1 MAIHTLFNFHTTQ
14 GERKLKISIEK
25 AQIQLM
31 PQVIFPGDIH
41 IIDSIYHVKEA
52 VRVLSMS
59 HVVGFDTETR
69 PSFRKGVVH
78 KTALIQI
85 STLDEC
91 FLFRTCKIGLPADLA
106 DYLACEDFTKVG
118 LSLHDDFKIMG
129 KLSPLQPAGFID
141 LQDIVGQ
148 YCINDISL
156 QKIYAIL
163 FGGKIAKGQQLT
175 NWEAPE
181 LTMAQQNY
189 GAVDAWACLKIY
201 NYLSQGLFNPNLSP
215 YIINEDNEQ
224 EKQD

>member
-1 MAIHTLFNFHTTQ
+1 
-14 GERKLKISIEK
+14 
-25 AQIQLM
+25 M
-31 PQVIFPGDIH
+31 PQVMFPGDIH
-41 IIDSIYHVKEA
+41 VIDSICHVKEA
-52 VRVLSMS
+52 VRVLSNS
-59 HVVGFDTETR
+59 PLVGFDTETR

-85 STLDEC
+85 STIDEC
-91 FLFRTCKIGLPADLA
+91 FLFRSCKIGMPDVLA
-106 DYLACEDFTKVG
+106 QYLASAEHKKVG
-118 LSLHDDFKIMG
+118 LSLHDDFKIMR
-129 KLSPLQPAGFID
+129 KLSNMEPAGFID
-141 LQDIVGQ
+141 LQDVVGD
-148 YCINDISL
+148 YCITDISL

-181 LTMAQQNY
+181 LSAAQQNY

-215 YIINEDNEQ
+215 YIVNEDDTQQE

>member
-1 MAIHTLFNFHTTQ
+1 
-14 GERKLKISIEK
+14 LKISIEK
-25 AQIQLM
+25 TDIQRM
-31 PQVIFPGDIH
+31 PQVMFPGDIH
-41 IIDSIYHVKEA
+41 VIDSIYHVKEA
-52 VRVLSMS
+52 VRVLSNS
-59 HVVGFDTETR
+59 PLVGFDTETR

-91 FLFRTCKIGLPADLA
+91 FLFRSCKIGMPDVLA
-106 DYLACEDFTKVG
+106 QYLASAEHKKVG
-118 LSLHDDFKIMG
+118 LSLHDDFKIMR
-129 KLSPLQPAGFID
+129 KLSNMEPAGFID
-141 LQDIVGQ
+141 LQDVVGD
-148 YCINDISL
+148 YCITDISL

-181 LTMAQQNY
+181 LSAAQQNY

-215 YIINEDNEQ
+215 YIVNEDDTQQE
-224 EKQD
+224 EKQN

>member
-1 MAIHTLFNFHTTQ
+1 
-14 GERKLKISIEK
+14 
-25 AQIQLM
+25 M
-31 PQVIFPGDIH
+31 PQVMFPGDIH
-41 IIDSIYHVKEA
+41 VIDSIYHVKEA
-52 VRVLSMS
+52 VRVLSNS
-59 HVVGFDTETR
+59 PLVGFDTETR

-91 FLFRTCKIGLPADLA
+91 FLFRSCKIGMPDVLA
-106 DYLACEDFTKVG
+106 QYLASAEHKKVG
-118 LSLHDDFKIMG
+118 LSLHDDFKIMR
-129 KLSPLQPAGFID
+129 KLSNMEPAGFID
-141 LQDIVGQ
+141 LQDVVGD
-148 YCINDISL
+148 YCITDISL

-181 LTMAQQNY
+181 LSAAQQNY

-215 YIINEDNEQ
+215 YIVNEDDIQQE

>member
-1 MAIHTLFNFHTTQ
+1 
-14 GERKLKISIEK
+14 
-25 AQIQLM
+25 M
-31 PQVIFPGDIH
+31 PQVMFPGDIH
-41 IIDSIYHVKEA
+41 VIDSMFHFKEA
-52 VRVLSMS
+52 VRVLTMS
-59 HVVGFDTETR
+59 PVVGFDTETR

-91 FLFRTCKIGLPADLA
+91 FLFRTCKIGIPAVLA
-106 DYLACEDFTKVG
+106 DYLASDQFTKVG

-129 KLSPLQPAGFID
+129 KLSELKPAGFID
-141 LQDIVGQ
+141 LQDVVGK
-148 YCINDISL
+148 YSITDISL

-181 LTMAQQNY
+181 LSPAQQNY

-201 NYLSQGLFNPNLSP
+201 NYLKDGNFNPNLSP
-215 YIINEDNEQ
+215 YIINEEDHEQ
-224 EKQD
+224 EKQV

>member
-1 MAIHTLFNFHTTQ
+1 
-14 GERKLKISIEK
+14 
-25 AQIQLM
+25 M
-31 PQVIFPGDIH
+31 PQVMFPGDIH
-41 IIDSIYHVKEA
+41 VIDSIYHVNEA
-52 VRVLSMS
+52 VRVLSNS
-59 HVVGFDTETR
+59 PLVGFDTETR

-85 STLDEC
+85 STIDEC
-91 FLFRTCKIGLPADLA
+91 FLFRSCKIGMPDVLA
-106 DYLACEDFTKVG
+106 QYLASAEHKKVG
-118 LSLHDDFKIMG
+118 LSLHDDFKIMR
-129 KLSPLQPAGFID
+129 KLSNMEPAGFID
-141 LQDIVGQ
+141 LQDVVGD
-148 YCINDISL
+148 YCITDISL

-181 LTMAQQNY
+181 LSAAQQNY

-215 YIINEDNEQ
+215 YIVNEDDTQQE

>member
-1 MAIHTLFNFHTTQ
+1 
-14 GERKLKISIEK
+14 
-25 AQIQLM
+25 M
-31 PQVIFPGDIH
+31 PQVMFPGDIH
-41 IIDSIYHVKEA
+41 VIDSIYHVKEA
-52 VRVLSMS
+52 VRVLSNS
-59 HVVGFDTETR
+59 PLVGFDTETR

-91 FLFRTCKIGLPADLA
+91 FLFRSCKIGMPDVLA
-106 DYLACEDFTKVG
+106 QYLASAEYKKVG
-118 LSLHDDFKIMG
+118 LSLHDDFKIMR
-129 KLSPLQPAGFID
+129 KLSNMEPAGFID
-141 LQDIVGQ
+141 LQDVVGD
-148 YCINDISL
+148 YCITDISL

-181 LTMAQQNY
+181 LSAAQQNY

-215 YIINEDNEQ
+215 YIVNEDDTQQE
-224 EKQD
+224 EKQN

>member
-1 MAIHTLFNFHTTQ
+1 M
-14 GERKLKISIEK
+14 KISIEK
-25 AQIQLM
+25 TDIQRM
-31 PQVIFPGDIH
+31 PQVMFPGDIH
-41 IIDSIYHVKEA
+41 VIDSIYHVKEA
-52 VRVLSMS
+52 VRVLSNS
-59 HVVGFDTETR
+59 PLVGFDTETK

-91 FLFRTCKIGLPADLA
+91 FLFRSCKIGMPDVLA
-106 DYLACEDFTKVG
+106 QYLASAEHKKVG
-118 LSLHDDFKIMG
+118 LSLHDDFKIMR
-129 KLSPLQPAGFID
+129 KLSNMEPAGFID
-141 LQDIVGQ
+141 LQDVVGD
-148 YCINDISL
+148 YCITDISL

-181 LTMAQQNY
+181 LSAAQQNY

-215 YIINEDNEQ
+215 YIVNEDDTQQE
-224 EKQD
+224 EKQN

>member
-1 MAIHTLFNFHTTQ
+1 
-14 GERKLKISIEK
+14 
-25 AQIQLM
+25 M
-31 PQVIFPGDIH
+31 PQVMFPGDIH
-41 IIDSIYHVKEA
+41 VIDSIYHVKEA
-52 VRVLSMS
+52 VRVLSNS
-59 HVVGFDTETR
+59 PLVGFDTETR
-69 PSFRKGVVH
+69 PSFRKGIVH

-91 FLFRTCKIGLPADLA
+91 FLFRSCKIGMPDVLA
-106 DYLACEDFTKVG
+106 QYLASAEHKKVG
-118 LSLHDDFKIMG
+118 LSLHDDFKIMR
-129 KLSPLQPAGFID
+129 KLSNMEPAGFID
-141 LQDIVGQ
+141 LQDVVGD
-148 YCINDISL
+148 YCITDISL

-181 LTMAQQNY
+181 LSAAQQNY

-215 YIINEDNEQ
+215 YIVNEDDTQQE

>member
-1 MAIHTLFNFHTTQ
+1 
-14 GERKLKISIEK
+14 
-25 AQIQLM
+25 M
-31 PQVIFPGDIH
+31 PQVMFPGDIH
-41 IIDSIYHVKEA
+41 VIDSIYHVKEA
-52 VRVLSMS
+52 VRVLSNS
-59 HVVGFDTETR
+59 PLVGFDTETK
-69 PSFRKGVVH
+69 PSFRKGIVH

-91 FLFRTCKIGLPADLA
+91 FLFRSCKIGMPDVLA
-106 DYLACEDFTKVG
+106 QYLASAEHKKVG
-118 LSLHDDFKIMG
+118 LSLHDDFKIMR
-129 KLSPLQPAGFID
+129 KLSNMEPAGFID
-141 LQDIVGQ
+141 LQDVVGD
-148 YCINDISL
+148 YCITDISL

-181 LTMAQQNY
+181 LSAAQQNY

-215 YIINEDNEQ
+215 YIVNEDDTQQE

>member
-1 MAIHTLFNFHTTQ
+1 
-14 GERKLKISIEK
+14 
-25 AQIQLM
+25 M
-31 PQVIFPGDIH
+31 PQVMFPGDIH
-41 IIDSIYHVKEA
+41 VIDSIYHVKEA
-52 VRVLSMS
+52 VRVLSNS
-59 HVVGFDTETR
+59 PLVGFDTETK

-85 STLDEC
+85 STIDEC
-91 FLFRTCKIGLPADLA
+91 FLFRSCKIGMPDVLA
-106 DYLACEDFTKVG
+106 QYLASAEHKKVG
-118 LSLHDDFKIMG
+118 LSLHDDFKIMR
-129 KLSPLQPAGFID
+129 KLSNMEPAGFID
-141 LQDIVGQ
+141 LQDVVGD
-148 YCINDISL
+148 YCITDISL

-181 LTMAQQNY
+181 LSAAQQNY

-215 YIINEDNEQ
+215 YIVNEDDTQQE

>member
-1 MAIHTLFNFHTTQ
+1 
-14 GERKLKISIEK
+14 
-25 AQIQLM
+25 M
-31 PQVIFPGDIH
+31 PQVMFPGVIH
-41 IIDSIYHVKEA
+41 VIDSIYHVKEA
-52 VRVLSMS
+52 VRVLSNS
-59 HVVGFDTETR
+59 PLVGFDTETR

-91 FLFRTCKIGLPADLA
+91 FLFRSCKIGMPDVLA
-106 DYLACEDFTKVG
+106 QYLASAEHKKVG
-118 LSLHDDFKIMG
+118 LSLHDDFKIMR
-129 KLSPLQPAGFID
+129 KLSNMEPAGFID
-141 LQDIVGQ
+141 LQDVVGD
-148 YCINDISL
+148 YCITDISL

-181 LTMAQQNY
+181 LSAAQQNY

-215 YIINEDNEQ
+215 YIVNEDDTQQE
-224 EKQD
+224 EKQN

>member
-1 MAIHTLFNFHTTQ
+1 
-14 GERKLKISIEK
+14 
-25 AQIQLM
+25 M
-31 PQVIFPGDIH
+31 PQVMFPGDIH
-41 IIDSIYHVKEA
+41 VIDSIYHVNEA
-52 VRVLSMS
+52 VRVLSNS
-59 HVVGFDTETR
+59 PLVGFDAETR
-69 PSFRKGVVH
+69 PSFRKGIVH

-91 FLFRTCKIGLPADLA
+91 FLFRSCKIGMPDVLA
-106 DYLACEDFTKVG
+106 QYLASAEHKKVG
-118 LSLHDDFKIMG
+118 LSLHDDFKIMR
-129 KLSPLQPAGFID
+129 KLSNMEPAGFID
-141 LQDIVGQ
+141 LQDVVGD
-148 YCINDISL
+148 YCITDISL

-181 LTMAQQNY
+181 LSAAQQNY

-215 YIINEDNEQ
+215 YIVNEDDTQQE

>member
-1 MAIHTLFNFHTTQ
+1 
-14 GERKLKISIEK
+14 
-25 AQIQLM
+25 M
-31 PQVIFPGDIH
+31 PQVMFPGDIH
-41 IIDSIYHVKEA
+41 VIDSIYHVKEA
-52 VRVLSMS
+52 VRVLINSPL
-59 HVVGFDTETR
+59 VGFDTETR

-91 FLFRTCKIGLPADLA
+91 FLFRSCKIGMPDVLA
-106 DYLACEDFTKVG
+106 QYLASAEHKKVG
-118 LSLHDDFKIMG
+118 LSLHDDFKIMR
-129 KLSPLQPAGFID
+129 KLSNMEPAGFID
-141 LQDIVGQ
+141 LQDVVGD
-148 YCINDISL
+148 YCITDISL

-181 LTMAQQNY
+181 LSAAQQNY

-215 YIINEDNEQ
+215 YIVNEDDTQQE
-224 EKQD
+224 EKQN

>member
-1 MAIHTLFNFHTTQ
+1 
-14 GERKLKISIEK
+14 
-25 AQIQLM
+25 M
-31 PQVIFPGDIH
+31 PQVMFPGDIH
-41 IIDSIYHVKEA
+41 VIDSIYHVKQA
-52 VRVLSMS
+52 VRVLSNS
-59 HVVGFDTETR
+59 PLVGFDTETK

-85 STLDEC
+85 STIDEC
-91 FLFRTCKIGLPADLA
+91 FLFRSCKIGMPDVLA
-106 DYLACEDFTKVG
+106 QYLASAEHKKVG
-118 LSLHDDFKIMG
+118 LSLHDDFKIMR
-129 KLSPLQPAGFID
+129 KLSNMEPAGFID
-141 LQDIVGQ
+141 LQDVVGD
-148 YCINDISL
+148 YCITDISL

-181 LTMAQQNY
+181 LSAAQQNY

-215 YIINEDNEQ
+215 YIVNEDDTQQE

>member
-1 MAIHTLFNFHTTQ
+1 
-14 GERKLKISIEK
+14 
-25 AQIQLM
+25 M
-31 PQVIFPGDIH
+31 PQVMFPGDIH
-41 IIDSIYHVKEA
+41 VIDSIYHVNEA
-52 VRVLSMS
+52 VRVLSNS
-59 HVVGFDTETR
+59 PLVGFDTETR
-69 PSFRKGVVH
+69 PSFRKGIVH

-91 FLFRTCKIGLPADLA
+91 FLFRSCKIGMPDVLA
-106 DYLACEDFTKVG
+106 QYLASAEHKKVG
-118 LSLHDDFKIMG
+118 LSLHDDFKIMR
-129 KLSPLQPAGFID
+129 KLSNMEPAGFID
-141 LQDIVGQ
+141 LQDVVGD
-148 YCINDISL
+148 YCITDISL

-181 LTMAQQNY
+181 LSAAQQNY

-215 YIINEDNEQ
+215 YIVNEDDTQQE